1 MSSLQNVIKYC
12 MWNTFMSFLEF
23 RLHFLLLFSAGVPL
37 VLRKTLKIIF
47 YAFTNIC
54 EDDTKC

>member
-37 VLRKTLKIIF
+37 ALRKTLKIIF
-47 YAFTNIC
+47 YAFTNIL
-54 EDDTKC
+54 